1 MKKSLLALAVL
12 GAFAGAASAQSSVT
26 LYGKVDLAFSKAT
39 GSQDKQIA
47 DNNGSRIGFKGSED
61 LGNGLSA
68 FFKLESQLA
77 ADTGAANSTFWNRW
91 SSVGLAHSKYGS
103 LQLGHMENGAWDTLT
118 AYDPWGG
125 DTVAQLRDVGA
136 TIGVDNR
143 RLDNS
148 VRYDLSMNGFKLAA
162 SYAEKI
168 NVGTATAPVYGKDN
182 PFAIGGNYTMGP
194 LNVGLAYEKVAKATS
209 TSAADDRV
217 IGGGASYDFGVAKL
231 MASYSDGRTTS
242 DSKVKGFIVG
252 ATAPF
257 GAFKAKVGYSQAKT
271 ETAAGVSTTL
281 KKVGLGGEYALSKR
295 TKLYAD
301 YAHISGDLTATQDD
315 NKNGYDFGLSHA
327 F

>member
-39 GSQDKQIA
+39 GTKDKQIA
-47 DNNGSRIGFKGSED
+47 DNNASRIGLKGSED

-103 LQLGHMENGAWDTLT
+103 LQLGHMENGAWDTET
-118 AYDPWGG
+118 AFDPWGG

-136 TIGVDNR
+136 TLYNDATGKTTANR

-162 SYAEKI
+162 SYAEKL
-168 NVGTATAPVYGKDN
+168 GGKSN

-194 LNVGLAYEKVAKATS
+194 LMVGLAYEKIAKATTGQS
-209 TSAADDRV
+209 DDRIV
-217 IGGGASYDFGVAKL
+217 SGGASYDFGVAKL
-231 MASYSDGRTTS
+231 MASYADGRTTA
-242 DSKVKGFIVG
+242 DDKVKGFIVG
-252 ATAPF
+252 ATAPY
-257 GAFKAKVGYSQAKT
+257 GAFKFKVGYAQSKT
-271 ETAAGVSTTL
+271 ELAAGGNGTF
-281 KKVGLGGEYALSKR
+281 KKAAVGGEYALSKR

-301 YAHISGDLTATQDD
+301 YAHISGDLTTAQDD
-315 NKNGYDFGLSHA
+315 NKNAYDFGLSHA